1 VSVRDVCVVILAG
14 GTASRFGGVMQ
25 VLPKCFLPVSSEETL
40 LTRLLSQLQEAGFAK
55 TVISTSPQWFPLFEA
70 FTRRCRETR
79 STDALEREDRPQ
91 KTMVCPT
98 VLSNPAHA
106 AGPLAALGN
115 AARQIEEPR
124 LLLCLPDIFFWEN
137 PFPELAAGDRAA
149 ALSGCPVDR
158 LTKSP
163 SSGFLTV
170 KDGVVETLAY
180 QPPPARPDAF
190 WPGVALFRQSG
201 VVPLLESI
209 APEGPIEN
217 LFSAAIAQGVR
228 FTFQPCGPF
237 GNVNTMGEWLF
248 LLERPT
254 QMTP

>member
-1 VSVRDVCVVILAG
+1 
-14 GTASRFGGVMQ
+14 MQ
-25 VLPKCFLPVSSEETL
+25 VLPKCFLPVSAEETL
-40 LTRLLSQLQEAGFAK
+40 LTRLLRQLREAGFVK

-70 FTRRCRETR
+70 FTRRCRETG
-79 STDALEREDRPQ
+79 SSDAL
-91 KTMVCPT
+91 

-106 AGPLAALGN
+106 DGPLAALGN

-137 PFPELAAGDRAA
+137 PFPELASGDRAA

-163 SSGFLTV
+163 SSGFLTI
-170 KDGVVETLAY
+170 KDGIVETLAY

-209 APEGPIEN
+209 APGGPIET
-217 LFSAAIAQGVR
+217 LFAAAITQGIR

-237 GNVNTMGEWLF
+237 GNVNTMGEWLY
-248 LLERPT
+248 LLERPGSDQT
-254 QMTP
+254 GGLFI

>member
-1 VSVRDVCVVILAG
+1 VSVPDVCVVILAG

-40 LTRLLSQLQEAGFAK
+40 LTRLLGQLREAGFAK
-55 TVISTSPQWFPLFEA
+55 IVISTSPQWFPLFEA
-70 FTRRCRETR
+70 FTRRCRETG
-79 STDALEREDRPQ
+79 SSSAL
-91 KTMVCPT
+91 

-106 AGPLAALGN
+106 DGPLAALGN

-124 LLLCLPDIFFWEN
+124 LLLCLPDIFFQEN
-137 PFPELAAGDRAA
+137 PFPKLAAGNRAA

-163 SSGFLTV
+163 SSGFLTI
-170 KDGVVETLAY
+170 KDGIVETLAY
-180 QPPPARPDAF
+180 QPSPHPDAF
-190 WPGVALFRQSG
+190 WPGVALFPQSG
-201 VVPLLESI
+201 VVALLESI

-217 LFSAAIAQGVR
+217 LFAAAIAQGIR

-237 GNVNTMGEWLF
+237 GNVNTMGEWLY

-254 QMTP
+254 I